1 MLLFQPLVAII
12 RLRLGPLV
20 PLVLVGWV
28 LAVTVETR
36 HLIRQQWWLKGGLV
50 GLEVLE
56 KEGQLQAGLE
66 TLNILAVM
74 VGRVLLLRVEVVGRL
89 PELAVTGMLG
99 LMAEL
104 VVRLLLVDMQA
115 VMVAMVLMVLLVRLL
130 VVPVVAAG
138 NQVKQ
143 VALAKKVALF

>member
-1 MLLFQPLVAII
+1 
-12 RLRLGPLV
+12 
-20 PLVLVGWV
+20 
-28 LAVTVETR
+28 
-36 HLIRQQWWLKGGLV
+36 
-50 GLEVLE
+50 
-56 KEGQLQAGLE
+56 
-66 TLNILAVM
+66 M
-74 VGRVLLLRVEVVGRL
+74 VGRVRLLRVEVGGRL
-89 PELAVTGMLG
+89 PELAVTGMVG

-138 NQVKQ
+138 DQIKQ

>member
-1 MLLFQPLVAII
+1 
-12 RLRLGPLV
+12 
-20 PLVLVGWV
+20 
-28 LAVTVETR
+28 
-36 HLIRQQWWLKGGLV
+36 
-50 GLEVLE
+50 
-56 KEGQLQAGLE
+56 
-66 TLNILAVM
+66 